1 MTLVSALNIS
11 FPSNFLGTVVSDEER
26 EIDQKL
32 LEKSCYCV
40 NKGVWLKEVRVLKE
54 KKKNCTTGV

>member
-11 FPSNFLGTVVSDEER
+11 FPSNFLGTMVSDEER

-40 NKGVWLKEVRVLKE
+40 NKGVWLNEVY
-54 KKKNCTTGV
+54 GY